1 MRPGAL
7 HPTTPVRWLGVVLA
21 LAALY
26 YGAARLGLL
35 LAFAHTN
42 ASPVWPPSGIA
53 FAALLLFGY
62 RVWPAIAIGA
72 FAANFAVFAANQVAA
87 DGTVVVASISI
98 AAGNTLEAVL
108 GCYLLRTWVKSGHF
122 LASPQAV
129 AQFVLVTLLMCTV
142 SAGIG
147 TSSLILSGI
156 APASAQTIVATTWWL
171 GDTTGILMLTP
182 LLLSWDA
189 RSRAAG
195 ARRSVLEMALSV
207 AGLAGV
213 LLALFGRRF
222 PSDTSNHALVY
233 LLLPAIAWTAY
244 RYGVRGVTAV
254 VLLVTGSAVW
264 STTQGFGPFTSGT
277 LHESLLTLEIFIALT
292 SVTGLVLAAD
302 LAERS
307 RSAQGATLAVTFRQ
321 VRPYWLALAVSL
333 SLTVLAWH
341 FMASQADANA
351 SARFAHLEDDVKQ
364 RIGERLKAYEQVLR
378 SGQGLFRAPQ
388 SVERDEWRQ
397 FVQAQDVEQTY
408 PGIQGIGYATQFAP
422 EHKAALES
430 RVQAD
435 GFPDFRVWPPGERE
449 EYSSILF
456 LEPFSGRNLRAFGY
470 DMLTESVRRA
480 AMTQSRDSG
489 RATLSGKVRLVQETE
504 NDVQVGALLYLPV
517 YRNGLPIA
525 TVAERRLAL
534 EGYVYSALRINDF
547 MAGTLGTGP
556 AEYALQIFDGDGDSE
571 STQMYS
577 PGSLSAQQQAQ
588 YPNPLTH
595 QSTITLADHQW
606 TLRFTTLPAFET
618 SIDRQKANV
627 ILICGSLI
635 SLLLFFVVRNLT
647 TLREDARALAEKL
660 TVAFTESEIRF
671 GTLVDAASE
680 FAIIATDVTGTIKT
694 FNTGAERMLGYRADE
709 LVDQHRTSVLHLSE
723 EVETRGIEL
732 SQELGCPIAGFE
744 VFVAKARQGQAETHE
759 WTYVRKDGS
768 RLPVQL
774 TVTAVRNSADAI
786 VGFLGIGKDISQERE
801 AAQQLRNAKER
812 AELAS
817 RSKSEFVASMSHEI
831 RTPMGAVLGIAQLL
845 TNTSLSAD
853 QRKYVQML
861 RGAGE
866 SLLVILNDVLDFS
879 KLEAGQ
885 LAINPAPFRLDNV
898 LNALATVMSV
908 NAAHKDLELV
918 IGVEPDVPQACI
930 GDAQRLQQV
939 LVNLVGNAI
948 KFTERGE
955 VAVLVQRVGGDA
967 ETVTLCFRVRDTGI
981 GMTAEQME
989 RLFAPFAQ
997 ADSSIARR
1005 FGGTGLGLAIS
1016 KRLVTLMDGSISVD
1030 STVNSGSEFRVV
1042 LPLQLQ
1048 SSQASED
1055 AAQRSRTSL
1064 GDLRILV
1071 VDDSPTNREY
1081 LCKMIAGWH
1090 WQVDGVGSGKQAV
1103 ELVRRLQL
1111 RNEFYDLVIADWQ
1124 MPEMDGLSTL
1134 QAIRALFP
1142 ARALPTVVMVSAFAQ
1157 GQLMQSPSATLADA
1171 VLIKPVTSSNLFD
1184 TLLEALAART
1194 ELHIAELPESGTTG
1208 SAKPLQGVRLLL
1220 VEDNALNQAVAKGM
1234 LEHAGATVEVA
1245 DNGQQAVDKL
1255 RADSQRYQMVLMDV
1269 HMPVLDGFSATRVIR
1284 QELQLSLPILAIS
1297 AGVLD
1302 YERDQCAAAG
1312 MDGFIAKPINV
1323 EQMLE
1328 TIRQHL
1334 PTDIHT
1340 TPSLPPV
1347 RMPVSSTLPEEVEEL
1362 ATFDVGP
1369 LIALSKKDH
1378 AYRATLLALVK
1389 EMVAHGL
1396 TPIAEAQRAWAEGQH
1411 RDAAIS
1417 LHTLRGSLGSLG
1429 ARRFAAT
1436 ALQLESAI
1444 RAGNRAEA
1452 EKLFPVITED
1462 LDATL
1467 TAAKAWLA
1475 GHAIAEPDE
1484 HAPADFAP
1492 IKVSRFYDLLQQQ
1505 NFEACSL
1512 YGRMRPSLLAQ
1523 LGSEKLT
1530 ELDLAMDR
1538 LDFHAA
1544 IVVIQPLLEGQPDPR
1559 LA

>member
-1 MRPGAL
+1 MQRSAL
-7 HPTTPVRWLGVVLA
+7 HPTTLARWLGVVLA

-35 LAFAHTN
+35 LAFANTN

-72 FAANFAVFAANQVAA
+72 FAANFAVFAANQVAPG
-87 DGTVVVASISI
+87 GTVIVASLTI
-98 AAGNTLEAVL
+98 AIGNTLEAVL
-108 GCYLLRTWVKSGHF
+108 GRYLLRTWVKSGRF

-156 APASAQTIVATTWWL
+156 APAPAETIIATTWWL
-171 GDTTGILMLTP
+171 GDVAGILILTP
-182 LLLSWDA
+182 LLLSWGA
-189 RSRAAG
+189 RSGASG
-195 ARRSVLEMALSV
+195 ARRSALEMALS
-207 AGLAGV
+207 AIALTLV

-222 PSDTSNHALVY
+222 PSDASYHALVY

-254 VLLVTGSAVW
+254 VLPVTGSAVW
-264 STTQGFGPFTSGT
+264 STTQGYGPFTSGT

-307 RSAQGATLAVTFRQ
+307 RSAHATGRAVPFRQ
-321 VRPYWLALAVSL
+321 VRPYWMALSVSL
-333 SLTVLAWH
+333 GLTVLAWH

-351 SARFAHLEDDVKQ
+351 AARFALLENDVKQ

-378 SGQGLFRAPQ
+378 SGQGLFSASQ

-397 FVQAQDVEQTY
+397 FILTQDVAQTY
-408 PGIQGIGYATQFAP
+408 PGIQGIGYAAQFAP
-422 EHKAALES
+422 AHKAALER
-430 RVQAD
+430 RVRAE

-449 EYSSILF
+449 EYSTILF

-480 AMTQSRDSG
+480 AMTQARDSG
-489 RATLSGKVRLVQETE
+489 RATLSGKVKLVQETD
-504 NDVQVGALLYLPV
+504 NDVQVGALLYLPI
-517 YRNGLPIA
+517 YRNGMPIA

-547 MAGTLGTGP
+547 MAGTLGSQP
-556 AEYALQIFDGDGDSE
+556 AEYALQIFDGNAE
-571 STQMYS
+571 AETAQMYS
-577 PGSLSAQQQAQ
+577 RGSLSAQQQAQ
-588 YPNPLTH
+588 YPNPLTR

-606 TLRFTTLPAFET
+606 TLKLTTLPAFEA

-627 ILICGSLI
+627 VLVCGSLI

-694 FNTGAERMLGYRADE
+694 FNTGAERMLGYHADE
-709 LVDQHRTSVLHLSE
+709 LVDQHGTSLLHLGE
-723 EVETRGIEL
+723 EVEARGNEL
-732 SQELGCPIAGFE
+732 SQELGHPVTGFE
-744 VFVAKARQGQAETHE
+744 VFVAMARQGRAETHE

-768 RLPVQL
+768 QLPVQL
-774 TVTAVRNSADAI
+774 TVTAVRDSADTI

-831 RTPMGAVLGIAQLL
+831 RTPMSAVLGIAQLL
-845 TNTSLSAD
+845 TNTSLTAD

-885 LAINPAPFRLDNV
+885 LTINPAPFRLDDV
-898 LNALATVMSV
+898 LNSLATVMSV

-918 IGVEPDVPQACI
+918 IGVEPDVPQAWI

-955 VAVLVQRVGGDA
+955 VAVLVQRVAGDA
-967 ETVTLCFRVRDTGI
+967 GTVTLCFRVRDTGI
-981 GMTAEQME
+981 GMSAEQME

-997 ADSSIARR
+997 ADSTIARR

-1016 KRLVTLMDGSISVD
+1016 KRLVTLMDGTIGVD
-1030 STVNSGSEFRVV
+1030 STVGRGSEFRVV
-1042 LPLQLQ
+1042 LPLLLQ
-1048 SSQASED
+1048 SSLAHED
-1055 AAQRSRTSL
+1055 SAQRSRISL

-1071 VDDSPTNREY
+1071 VDDNPTNREY

-1090 WQVDGVGSGKQAV
+1090 WQVEGVASGEQAV
-1103 ELVRRLQL
+1103 ERVRRLQL
-1111 RNEFYDLVIADWQ
+1111 RNEFYDVVIADWQ
-1124 MPEMDGLSTL
+1124 MPGMDGLSTL
-1134 QAIRALFP
+1134 QAIRALLP
-1142 ARALPTVVMVSAFAQ
+1142 MRALPTVVMVSAFAQ
-1157 GQLMQSPSATLADA
+1157 GQLIQSPAASIADA

-1184 TLLEALAART
+1184 TLLEALATRT
-1194 ELHIAELPESGTTG
+1194 ELQIGDLPESGSTG
-1208 SAKPLQGVRLLL
+1208 SAKPLQGVHLLL
-1220 VEDNALNQAVAKGM
+1220 VEDNALNQAVARGM

-1245 DNGQQAVDKL
+1245 DNGQQAVDRL

-1269 HMPVLDGFSATRVIR
+1269 HMPVLDGFAATRVIR
-1284 QELQLSLPILAIS
+1284 DELHLRLPILAIS

-1302 YERDQCAAAG
+1302 YERDQCVTAG

-1323 EQMLE
+1323 EQMLAA
-1328 TIRQHL
+1328 IVRHL
-1334 PTDIHT
+1334 PTDI
-1340 TPSLPPV
+1340 PMARSLPAVPA
-1347 RMPVSSTLPEEVEEL
+1347 PVSSGLAVDEL
-1362 ATFDVGP
+1362 AAFDVAP
-1369 LIALSKKDH
+1369 LMALSKNDQ
-1378 AYRATLLALVK
+1378 AYLGTLMALVR
-1389 EMVAHGL
+1389 EFVADGHA
-1396 TPIAEAQRAWAEGQH
+1396 PITEAQRAWEEGRQ
-1411 RDAAIS
+1411 RDSATR

-1436 ALQLESAI
+1436 ALQLETAI
-1444 RAGNRAEA
+1444 HAGNRTEA
-1452 EKLFPVITED
+1452 EKLFAVIAED

-1475 GHAIAEPDE
+1475 SQELSEAHED
-1484 HAPADFAP
+1484 APADCNPAQ
-1492 IKVSRFYDLLQQQ
+1492 ISQLYELLHQQD
-1505 NFEACSL
+1505 FEACLL
-1512 YGRMRPSLLAQ
+1512 YGRMRSSLLAQ
-1523 LGSEKLT
+1523 LGGEKLA

-1544 IVVIQPLLEGQPDPR
+1544 IGVLQPLLAAQPDSCR
-1559 LA
+1559 A